1 MITIKSYVNISD
13 SSGARIG
20 ECIKVLRSKYYHAK
34 LADQIILAVKV
45 ALTERKAK
53 RHDVL
58 KATILRLK
66 KTTSRASGMKIKF
79 GDNAVTVYNKR
90 NELMG
95 SRLFGPVVHELRVA
109 MGKKKHTKILSIASA
124 IV

>member
-1 MITIKSYVNISD
+1 MVTIKSYVYISD

-34 LADQIILAVKV
+34 LADQIILSVKV
-45 ALTERKAK
+45 ALPDRKVK

-58 KATILRLK
+58 KGTIIRLK
-66 KTTSRASGMKIKF
+66 KKTSRTNGMKIEFK
-79 GDNAVTVYNKR
+79 DNAVIIYNKR

-95 SRLFGPVVHELRVA
+95 SRLFGPVVHELRIA
-109 MGKKKHTKILSIASA
+109 TGKKKNIKILSIAA
-124 IV
+124 VVI

>member
-1 MITIKSYVNISD
+1 MVTIKSYVYISD

-34 LADQIILAVKV
+34 LADQIILSVKV
-45 ALTERKAK
+45 ALPDRKVK

-58 KATILRLK
+58 KGTIIRLK
-66 KTTSRASGMKIKF
+66 KKTSRTNGMKIEF
-79 GDNAVTVYNKR
+79 QDNAVVIYNKR

-95 SRLFGPVVHELRVA
+95 SRLFGPVVHELRIA
-109 MGKKKHTKILSIASA
+109 TGKQKNIKILSIAA
-124 IV
+124 VVI

>member
-20 ECIKVLRSKYYHAK
+20 ECIKVLKSKYYHAK

-45 ALTERKAK
+45 ALTDRKAK

-58 KATILRLK
+58 KATVLRLR
-66 KTTSRASGMKIKF
+66 KTTSRKNGIKIKF

-90 NELMG
+90 NELIG
-95 SRLFGPVVHELRVA
+95 SRLFGPVVHELRA
-109 MGKKKHTKILSIASA
+109 ATGKKKHTKLLSIAA
-124 IV
+124 AVI

>member
-20 ECIKVLRSKYYHAK
+20 ECIKVLKSKYYHAK

-45 ALTERKAK
+45 ALTDRKAK

-58 KATILRLK
+58 KATVLRLK
-66 KTTSRASGMKIKF
+66 KSTSRKNGLKIKF
-79 GDNAVTVYNKR
+79 NDNAVTVYNKR
-90 NELMG
+90 NELIG
-95 SRLFGPVVHELRVA
+95 SRLFGPVVHELRA
-109 MGKKKHTKILSIASA
+109 ATGKKKHTKLLSIAA
-124 IV
+124 AVI

>member
-1 MITIKSYVNISD
+1 MVTIKSYVYISD

-34 LADQIILAVKV
+34 LADQIILSVKV
-45 ALTERKAK
+45 ALPDRKVK

-58 KATILRLK
+58 KGTIIRLK
-66 KTTSRASGMKIKF
+66 KKTSRTNGMKIEF
-79 GDNAVTVYNKR
+79 QDNAVIIYNKR

-95 SRLFGPVVHELRVA
+95 SRLFGPVVHELRIA
-109 MGKKKHTKILSIASA
+109 TGKKKNIKILSIAA
-124 IV
+124 VVI

>member
-1 MITIKSYVNISD
+1 MITIKSYVYISD

-20 ECIKVLRSKYYHAK
+20 ECIKILRSKYYHAK
-34 LADQIILAVKV
+34 LADQIIVAVKV

-58 KATILRLK
+58 KGTIIRLK
-66 KTTSRASGMKIKF
+66 KITSRSNGMKINF
-79 GDNAVTVYNKR
+79 GDNAVVVYNKR

-95 SRLFGPVVHELRVA
+95 SRLFGPVAQELRIA
-109 MGKKKHTKILSIASA
+109 TGKKKHTKLLSIAA
-124 IV
+124 AVV

>member
-1 MITIKSYVNISD
+1 MITIKSYVNITD

-20 ECIKVLRSKYYHAK
+20 ECIKVLNSKYYHGK
-34 LADQIILAVKV
+34 LADQIILAVKI

-58 KATILRLK
+58 KGTIVRLK
-66 KTTSRASGMKIKF
+66 KMTTRTTGMKIKF
-79 GDNAVTVYNKR
+79 EDNAVVVYNKR

-109 MGKKKHTKILSIASA
+109 TGKKKHIKILSIAA
-124 IV
+124 IVV

>member
-20 ECIKVLRSKYYHAK
+20 ECIKVLKSKTYHAR
-34 LADQIILAVKV
+34 LADQIIIAVKI
-45 ALTERKAK
+45 ALTDRKAK

-58 KATILRLK
+58 KGTVLRLK
-66 KTTSRASGMKIKF
+66 KITTRTNGIKIKF
-79 GDNAVTVYNKR
+79 NDNAITVYNKR

-95 SRLFGPVVHELRVA
+95 SRLFGPVAQELRVA
-109 MGKKKHTKILSIASA
+109 KGKKKHTKILSIASS

>member
-1 MITIKSYVNISD
+1 MVTIKTYVNISD

-20 ECIKVLRSKYYHAK
+20 ECIKVLRSKYYHGK
-34 LADQIILAVKV
+34 LADQIILAVKT
-45 ALTERKAK
+45 ALTNRKAK

-66 KTTSRASGMKIKF
+66 KSTSRSDGMKIKF

-95 SRLFGPVVHELRVA
+95 SRLFGPVVHEPRMA
-109 MGKKKHTKILSIASA
+109 TGKKKHTKILSIASA

>member
-1 MITIKSYVNISD
+1 MVTIKTYVNISD

-34 LADQIILAVKV
+34 LADQIIIAVKV
-45 ALTERKAK
+45 ALDDRKAK

-58 KATILRLK
+58 KGTILRLR
-66 KTTSRASGMKIKF
+66 KTTSRPTGIKIKF
-79 GDNAVTVYNKR
+79 EDNAITVYNKR

-95 SRLFGPVVHELRVA
+95 SRLFGPVVYELRFA
-109 MGKKKHTKILSIASA
+109 TGKKKHTKILSLASS
-124 IV
+124 II

>member
-1 MITIKSYVNISD
+1 MISIKSYVNISD

-20 ECIKVLRSKYYHAK
+20 ECIKVLKSKYYHAK

-45 ALTERKAK
+45 ALTDRKAK

-58 KATILRLK
+58 KGTVLRLK
-66 KTTSRASGMKIKF
+66 KTTSRKNGIKIKF

-90 NELMG
+90 NELIG
-95 SRLFGPVVHELRVA
+95 SRLFGPVVHELRA
-109 MGKKKHTKILSIASA
+109 ATGKKKHTKLLSIAA
-124 IV
+124 AVI

>member
-1 MITIKSYVNISD
+1 MITVKSFVFISD

-34 LADQIILAVKV
+34 LADQIIIAVKI
-45 ALTERKAK
+45 ALINRKAK

-58 KATILRLK
+58 KGTILRLK
-66 KTTSRASGMKIKF
+66 KTTTRTSGMKIRF
-79 GDNAVTVYNKR
+79 GDNSVVVYNKR

-95 SRLFGPVVHELRVA
+95 SRIFGPVAQELRIA
-109 MGKKKHTKILSIASA
+109 TGKKKHIKILSIASS
-124 IV
+124 II

>member
-1 MITIKSYVNISD
+1 MITVKSFVYISD

-34 LADQIILAVKV
+34 LADQIMIAVKV

-58 KATILRLK
+58 KGTILRLK
-66 KTTSRASGMKIKF
+66 KTTSRSNGMKISF
-79 GDNAVTVYNKR
+79 EDNAITVYNKR
-90 NELMG
+90 NEIMA
-95 SRLFGPVVHELRVA
+95 SRLFGPVVYELRYA
-109 MGKKKHTKILSIASA
+109 TGKKKHTKILSLASSV
-124 IV
+124 I